1 MVSLLNAFILSGT
14 IFSFIHYRGTCFI
27 SKKTLLQPGYSEP
40 GHMCRLF
47 IRMIFYLW
55 NNFSAYSLHS
65 QGPFFFLIRFFPGRL
80 MTAAGWCFVTGIVL
94 FSGSLY
100 ALAAVKAAVQPGF
113 RWLGPVTPVG
123 GVFFIAGWLMMLAAF
138 FKKPVD
144 NP

>member
-1 MVSLLNAFILSGT
+1 MHRGFLKFGAFFSMLSVVLGAMAAHSLKDKISMYALNIFETAVKYQFYHAIALTLSG
-14 IFSFIHYRGTCFI
+14 I
-27 SKKTLLQPGYSEP
+27 
-40 GHMCRLF
+40 
-47 IRMIFYLW
+47 
-55 NNFSAYSLHS
+55 
-65 QGPFFFLIRFFPGRL
+65 LIRFFPGRL
-80 MTAAGWCFVTGIVL
+80 MKAAGWCFVTGIVL